1 VRKIVIL
8 GLLMI
13 FFASALVSQSISEKE
28 DLENKV
34 YLSALDKNVLNTVE
48 LLDAFKT
55 GMKKMQEKE
64 YDKVEYY
71 KSFLEDV
78 SNECFLIRDN
88 IFNSVNMQPEQRSE
102 VVKDVIKSLKPDVIY
117 ENKYIPAQ
125 QDRENS
131 DYLDRISVKL
141 MKKVNE
147 TLQNITKEEE
157 NIKKNEAISREY
169 LKLHSQHFMYSMLL
183 NYITPSEHLNKRNR
197 NFLVKVAK
205 EIMVGM
211 QEA

>member
-71 KSFLEDV
+71 KNFLEDV

>member
-1 VRKIVIL
+1 MRKIVIL

>member
-1 VRKIVIL
+1 
-8 GLLMI
+8 MI

-197 NFLVKVAK
+197 NFLVKVVK

>member
-55 GMKKMQEKE
+55 GMKKMQENK

>member
-1 VRKIVIL
+1 
-8 GLLMI
+8 MI